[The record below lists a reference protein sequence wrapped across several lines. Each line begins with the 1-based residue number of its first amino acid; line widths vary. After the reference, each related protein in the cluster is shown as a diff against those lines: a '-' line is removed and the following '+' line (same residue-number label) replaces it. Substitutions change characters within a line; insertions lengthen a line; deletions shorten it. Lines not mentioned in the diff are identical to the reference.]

1 MTHHTRLQADNGRQR
16 TIKEGAASNLFFIE
30 PMMALR
36 AGDLPVGN
44 WIYELKFDGYR
55 ALVFKADKDVRLVS
69 RNRTNFNNDYPE
81 LVDSLRLLTA
91 NQVTIDGEI
100 TALDENGKSSFQLLQ
115 SYGIDKQIPLIYQA
129 FDLLFLDGT
138 DVRSRPLIERRKLL
152 VKLLKKAPDNIRFS
166 EELRGEREELL
177 QVARQFRLEG
187 LMAKRPDSR
196 YESGRRSGAW
206 IKVKLTQQQEFI
218 IGGYT
223 PPEGSRKYF
232 GSLLVGYHGPVGL
245 LFAGRVGTGFSEKLL
260 LSIYDILQKI
270 RRPACPFANL
280 PEKRRGRWGQG
291 ITPAI
296 MKRCHWV
303 EPVLVAQ
310 VKFTE
315 WTSDDQLRQP
325 VFLGLRTDKQATG
338 VGVITLDGY
347 AASHRAVDKLKTSG
361 ILPRRV
367 QVRSCKYLNN
377 VIEQD
382 HRRIKQ
388 RVRPMLGFK
397 RFETAA
403 VMIAVLS

>member
-1 MTHHTRLQADNGRQR
+1 MRL
-16 TIKEGAASNLFFIE
+16 I
-30 PMMALR
+30 
-36 AGDLPVGN
+36 
-44 WIYELKFDGYR
+44 
-55 ALVFKADKDVRLVS
+55 S
-69 RNRTNFNNDYPE
+69 RNRTNFNQEYPR

-91 NQVTIDGEI
+91 NKVTIDGEI
-100 TALDENGKSSFQLLQ
+100 TALDENGKSSFQVLQ
-115 SYGIDKQIPLIYQA
+115 SYGTDKQIPLVYQA
-129 FDLLFLDGT
+129 FDLPFLDGT
-138 DVRSRPLIERRKLL
+138 DLRSRPLIERRKLL

-187 LMAKRPDSR
+187 LMAKRPDSP

-232 GSLLVGYHGPVGL
+232 GSLLVCYHGPVGL

-260 LSIYDILQKI
+260 RSIYDTLQKI
-270 RRPACPFANL
+270 RRPACPFTNL

-325 VFLGLRTDKQATG
+325 VFLGLRADKSAKD
-338 VGVITLDGY
+338 V
-347 AASHRAVDKLKTSG
+347 
-361 ILPRRV
+361 
-367 QVRSCKYLNN
+367 VR
-377 VIEQD
+377 E
-382 HRRIKQ
+382 
-388 RVRPMLGFK
+388 
-397 RFETAA
+397 
-403 VMIAVLS
+403 